1 MTYLML
7 RYIMYLDNYLNTGGA
22 YEEKS
27 IYSTDNYCSVFCA
40 VFCVYG
46 YMTTLVE
53 GMPFVAR
60 VVFMAIPAVMIIVM
74 ICTLIERIKEIRK
87 GENDDL
93 GKY

>member
-1 MTYLML
+1 MKKNP
-7 RYIMYLDNYLNTGGA
+7 YIA
-22 YEEKS
+22 P
-27 IYSTDNYCSVFCA
+27 IVVA
-40 VFCVYG
+40 VLVVLYFIFYG
-46 YMTTLVE
+46 YMATVID

-60 VVFMAIPAVMIIVM
+60 IVFMAIPVVMIIVM

>member
-1 MTYLML
+1 MKKNP
-7 RYIMYLDNYLNTGGA
+7 YIA
-22 YEEKS
+22 P
-27 IYSTDNYCSVFCA
+27 IVVA
-40 VFCVYG
+40 VLVVLYFIFYG
-46 YMTTLVE
+46 YMATFID
-53 GMPFVAR
+53 GMPAVAR

>member
-1 MTYLML
+1 MIIIYLE
-7 RYIMYLDNYLNTGGA
+7 YYLNIVDVLMKKNPYIA
-22 YEEKS
+22 P
-27 IYSTDNYCSVFCA
+27 IIVA
-40 VFCVYG
+40 VLVVLYFIFYG
-46 YMTTLVE
+46 YMATVID

-60 VVFMAIPAVMIIVM
+60 IVFMPIPVVMIITM

>member
-1 MTYLML
+1 MKCYNIFRELSKYRGGILMKKNP
-7 RYIMYLDNYLNTGGA
+7 YIA
-22 YEEKS
+22 P
-27 IYSTDNYCSVFCA
+27 IIVA
-40 VFCVYG
+40 VLVVLYFAFYG
-46 YMTTLVE
+46 YIATVVE

-74 ICTLIERIKEIRK
+74 ICTLMERIKEIRK